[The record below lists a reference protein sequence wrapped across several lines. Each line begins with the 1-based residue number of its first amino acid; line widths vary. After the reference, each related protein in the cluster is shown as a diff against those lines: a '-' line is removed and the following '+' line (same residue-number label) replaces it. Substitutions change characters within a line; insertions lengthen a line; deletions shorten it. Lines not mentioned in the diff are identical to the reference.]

1 MSRVLVVRHVGYE
14 GLGTMKRPIE
24 SGAVVEYA
32 DLFKGDILPARID
45 GFDGL
50 IVLGG
55 PMGVY
60 EEDKYPFIRAEL
72 KLIEDALKKRV
83 PTLGICLGSQLLAKA
98 AGARVYKGNA
108 KEIGWHDVTLT
119 EDADDDSLFLG
130 LPDKFRA
137 FHWHGDTFDV
147 PKGALMLASSS
158 LFPNQVIK
166 AGPCAYGIQFHF
178 EVTEQM
184 IREWIELNG
193 DELAALSGKVDPKA
207 IIAETPSRIEEL
219 NRMGSSLAAKFMRMV
234 EKQALEARSAAKK
247 GTPCCS
253 CH

>member
-1 MSRVLVVRHVGYE
+1 MSRVLVIRHVGYE

-32 DLFKGDILPARID
+32 DLFRGDALPARID

-50 IVLGG
+50 VVLGG

-60 EEDKYPFIRAEL
+60 EEDKYPFIRAEVR
-72 KLIEDALKKRV
+72 LIEDALKKRV

-98 AGARVYKGNA
+98 AGARVYKGGV

-119 EDADDDSLFLG
+119 EDSDDDSLFLG
-130 LPDKFRA
+130 IPDKFRA

-147 PKGALMLASSS
+147 PKGALMLASSD

-184 IREWIELNG
+184 IREWIEVNE
-193 DELAALSGKVDPKA
+193 DELAALKGKVDPKA
-207 IIAETPSRIEEL
+207 IIAETPSRIEGL
-219 NRMGSSLAAKFMRMV
+219 SRMGGALAAKFMRMV
-234 EKQALEARSAAKK
+234 EKQALEADSALKK
-247 GTPCCS
+247 GSSCCY